1 MAIYAHRLSQGPEKV
16 GSYKLTPSL
25 RHVSGCGAK
34 ASSPR
39 EGVVPP
45 YLKISVP
52 DGEVD
57 NLRLEDFL
65 EEHVHKAGK
74 YRLKTNSSDGKRA
87 HLSLL

>member
-1 MAIYAHRLSQGPEKV
+1 MAIYANKLSQGPEKI
-16 GSYKLTPSL
+16 GSYKLTPFL
-25 RHVSGCGAK
+25 RFVSGCGAK
-34 ASSPR
+34 VSSPR
-39 EGVVPP
+39 DAVVPP

-52 DGEVD
+52 DGEFD

-74 YRLKTNSSDGKRA
+74 YCLGINSSEGKTA